1 MILMCSDKITV
12 HISTEDICFL
22 IEQYIKTNMSEATND
37 LLSMDYKEINKDNY
51 KDVAVAMILNEMV
64 IYALEQKVNEEKNV

>member
-1 MILMCSDKITV
+1 MSSDKITV

-37 LLSMDYKEINKDNY
+37 LLSMDFESINEDNY
-51 KDVAVAMILNEMV
+51 KDVAVAVIINEMV
-64 IYALEQKVNEEKNV
+64 IYTLEQKINGEKNA